1 MQAAGTSSTGRTQDC
16 GFDEF
21 IARSLARPGQS
32 RHFDGAGLRLH
43 YLEWPNDG
51 PAARKAP
58 PILLLHGFLAHA
70 HWWDF
75 VAPWLAEQHRVI
87 ALDFG
92 GMGDSAHRGRYVA
105 ADFIAEIEAVIAHAG
120 IAGCVAVG
128 HSFGGRA
135 LLHACHAHPG
145 LVSRAIIIDSRLVSP
160 DDPMRAFD
168 QTWRPKKRYGSEAEI
183 LGRFSLRPEEP
194 CPALALRHMAR
205 ASAGRDGD
213 AWVWKFD
220 EQITRLFGE
229 GAEGPGDDAAALRG
243 LATPVD
249 LIYGEMSRVV
259 TPARAD
265 YLLRAAGTRHG
276 PIVLPC
282 GYHHLPVSQPQP
294 LLAALRALLLAS

>member
-1 MQAAGTSSTGRTQDC
+1 MSATTAAPDDVAQGG

-21 IARSLARPGQS
+21 IARSLARPGLS
-32 RHFDGAGLRLH
+32 RSFDGAGIRLH
-43 YLEWPNDG
+43 YLEWPG
-51 PAARKAP
+51 PRDAP

-75 VAPWLAEQHRVI
+75 IAPWLAEHHRVV

-92 GMGDSAHRGRYVA
+92 GMGDSAHREQYTAPG
-105 ADFIAEIEAVIAHAG
+105 FIAEIAAVVEHAG
-120 IAGCVAVG
+120 IAGCAAVG
-128 HSFGGRA
+128 HSFGGRT

-145 LVSRAIIIDSRLVSP
+145 LIRRAIIVDSRLVSP
-160 DDPMRAFD
+160 DDPMGRGFGD
-168 QTWRPKKRYGSEAEI
+168 WRPKKRYASEAEI
-183 LGRFSLRPEEP
+183 LPRFSLRPEEP
-194 CPALALRHMAR
+194 CPALALAHMAR
-205 ASAGRDGD
+205 VSAGREGD

-220 EQITRLFGE
+220 EQITRLFNA
-229 GAEGPGDDAAALRG
+229 GAEGPPDDAAALKG

-259 TPARAD
+259 TPARAEH
-265 YLLRAAGTRHG
+265 LLRAAGSRRQ

-294 LLAALRALLLAS
+294 LLAALRALLLE